1 MVVSVKAMSFASAAS
16 FFFFSAF
23 FESAG
28 GGAAVFWIQVSNSKE
43 HVGVP
48 SCLAL
53 PQTLLFWQPSLPPS
67 QLQTVSL
74 IMQGEASYALSVS

>member
-1 MVVSVKAMSFASAAS
+1 MVVSIKAMSFASAAS

-23 FESAG
+23 LESMG
-28 GGAAVFWIQVSNSKE
+28 GGATVFWIQVSDSRGYVK
-43 HVGVP
+43 VP

-74 IMQGEASYALSVS
+74 MQGEASYDLSVS

>member
-23 FESAG
+23 LESMG
-28 GGAAVFWIQVSNSKE
+28 GGATVFWIQVSDSRGYVK
-43 HVGVP
+43 VP

-67 QLQTVSL
+67 QLQMVSPIQKAGIYVL
-74 IMQGEASYALSVS
+74 SAS